1 MHRKRVGKSGR
12 IAVARLCAV
21 ALSLGVAV
29 FGIGAHPA
37 QALAG
42 GPVTLTGTFRDG
54 ATYLIQVPAAWNGT
68 LVLYSH
74 GYVVPGSPNPAQ
86 DVGDPLTGHWLL
98 SHGYAIAGSSYATTG
113 WAIKQAIPDQIR
125 TLNTFDRLV
134 GSPRR
139 TIAWGHSLGGMIT
152 AGLIQDDPGRFTA
165 ALPMCGVVAGGV
177 GTWNVALD
185 SAFAVQQLLGRGSGL
200 QVVNIT
206 NPTANLTLAEGLFVA
221 AQASPQGRARLA
233 LASALGDIP
242 GWFDPASREP
252 APTAYVSQEKNQFA
266 WETQV
271 DGPFA
276 YAFRA
281 ELEARAGGNP
291 SWTKGVDFARNLSH
305 SADLAEVRALY
316 IAAGLNLSTD
326 LATLNAAAPITANP
340 GAVAYLTH
348 NIVFNGELA
357 QPVLTIHTI
366 GDGLVVNE
374 DEGTYRSVVQDAGKS
389 RLLRQDFV
397 SRAGHCTFTP
407 AETIAAF
414 LALIHRVNTG
424 AWGDS
429 TSPSELNAA
438 AAALGHAYNIAPPSY
453 VGFTPTPF
461 LRPYDLGT
469 H

>member
-1 MHRKRVGKSGR
+1 MHRKRVGKTGR
-12 IAVARLCAV
+12 VAVARLCAV

-42 GPVTLTGTFRDG
+42 GPVTLTGSFRDG
-54 ATYLIQVPAAWNGT
+54 ATYLIQMPGAWNGT

-74 GYVVPGSPNPAQ
+74 GYVAPGSPNPAQ
-86 DVGDPLTGHWLL
+86 DVGDPLTGLWLL

-113 WAIKQAIPDQIR
+113 WAIKEAIPDQIR

-134 GSPRR
+134 GSPHR

-185 SAFAVQQLLGRGSGL
+185 SAFAVQQLLGQGSGL

-206 NPTANLTLAEGLFVA
+206 NPTANLTLAEGVFIA
-221 AQASPQGRARLA
+221 AQASAQGRARLA

-242 GWFDPASREP
+242 GWFDPASPEP
-252 APTAYVSQEKNQFA
+252 APTDYVSQE
-266 WETQV
+266 TQI

-291 SWTKGVDFARNLSH
+291 SWTTGVDFARNLSH
-305 SADLAEVRALY
+305 SADLAEVQALY
-316 IAAGLNLSTD
+316 TAAGLNLSTD
-326 LATLNAAAPITANP
+326 LATLNAAAPISADP
-340 GAVAYLTH
+340 GAVAYLKH
-348 NIVFNGELA
+348 NIVFNGDLA
-357 QPVLTIHTI
+357 QPVLTIHTT

-389 RLLRQDFV
+389 GLLRQDFV
-397 SRAGHCTFTP
+397 SRAGHCSFTA

-414 LALIHRVNTG
+414 QALIHRVDTG
-424 AWGDS
+424 TWGDS

-438 AAALGHAYNIAPPSY
+438 AAALGQPYNIAPPSY

-461 LRPYDLGT
+461 LRPYDLGI